1 MLFRSFKLGQV
12 REVLGH
18 RVQYLGLV
26 GDERPEKR
34 VTAAKLVLDGDEYF
48 PAQNFYTNQREAVA
62 SPAIQYTVLGDL
74 YTVFIQADETDQSA
88 VIKFISS
95 PLVSWIWVGGLI
107 LVIGSAL
114 TLIPSVV
121 AESRVKVGAAAAS
134 D

>member
-1 MLFRSFKLGQV
+1 
-12 REVLGH
+12 
-18 RVQYLGLV
+18 
-26 GDERPEKR
+26 
-34 VTAAKLVLDGDEYF
+34 VLDGQEFY
-48 PAQNFYTNQREAVA
+48 PAQNFYNNQREAVA
-62 SPAIQYTVLGDL
+62 TPAIQYTVLGDF

-107 LVIGSAL
+107 LVLGTAL

-121 AESRVKVGAAAAS
+121 AESRVKVPVGATAS